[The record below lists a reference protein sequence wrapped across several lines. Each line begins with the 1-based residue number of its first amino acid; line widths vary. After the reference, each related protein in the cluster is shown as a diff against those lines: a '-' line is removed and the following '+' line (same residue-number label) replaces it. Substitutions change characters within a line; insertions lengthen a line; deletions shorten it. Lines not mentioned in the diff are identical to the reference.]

1 VNPTLKK
8 SADVPAMRMLS
19 AVTLRTTTGQARP
32 VDDQFRRRCKGG
44 VLLTALGAEETQVE
58 ASF

>member
-1 VNPTLKK
+1 
-8 SADVPAMRMLS
+8 MRMLS